1 VIILAPHTGVVG
13 RGNVKRLA
21 PAAADRFG
29 MRFGTVKGAAKA
41 GNFSF
46 GLPKHLSLLA
56 FENFRTAEPLGL
68 LYLLLFG

>member
-1 VIILAPHTGVVG
+1 VLSGAATSNVLRPLRQIDLGCVLALS
-13 RGNVKRLA
+13 R
-21 PAAADRFG
+21 
-29 MRFGTVKGAAKA
+29 GAAKA